1 MFRFFTNRFR
11 RIALPEV
18 LVFPAVNHCKLVS
31 LVRAGLVLLLSLVVL
46 SGCGSDDEVDPEKL
60 YNLQRDDSVEI
71 DLGEYTITVLI
82 ADDPTRLPDLTRYQE
97 SVALR
102 FQLHCLVAA
111 KHEARVRKALE
122 EKRGQISDEVI
133 RTCRSA
139 NLVDLADPQLKLI
152 RAQLRDFTEELIGRG
167 LIKRFVFTDVV
178 LERY

>member
-1 MFRFFTNRFR
+1 
-11 RIALPEV
+11 
-18 LVFPAVNHCKLVS
+18 VFPAAHPCKRAS
-31 LVRAGLVLLLSLVVL
+31 LARAVLVLLVSALVL
-46 SGCGSDDEVDPEKL
+46 PGCGSDDEVDPEKL

-102 FQLHCLVAA
+102 FQLHCLVPA
-111 KHEARVRKALE
+111 KHEARVRKVLE

>member
-1 MFRFFTNRFR
+1 MSF
-11 RIALPEV
+11 AAP
-18 LVFPAVNHCKLVS
+18 HCELAP
-31 LVRAGLVLLLSLVVL
+31 LVRAGLVLLFSALVL
-46 SGCGSDDEVDPEKL
+46 PGCGSDEEIDPEKL
-60 YNLQRDDSVEI
+60 YNLQREDSVEI

-102 FQLHCLVAA
+102 FQLHCLVST
-111 KHEARVRKALE
+111 KHEARAHKVLE
-122 EKRGQISDEVI
+122 EKRGQIADEVI
-133 RTCRSA
+133 RTCRTA

>member
-1 MFRFFTNRFR
+1 MFPAAHHSKPTTLAD
-11 RIALPEV
+11 RIAVALI
-18 LVFPAVNHCKLVS
+18 
-31 LVRAGLVLLLSLVVL
+31 LVLSPLVL
-46 SGCGSDDEVDPEKL
+46 PGCGSEEELGPEKL
-60 YNLQRDDSVEI
+60 YNLQRDDGVEI

-102 FQLHCLVAA
+102 FQLHCLVPA
-111 KHEARVRKALE
+111 KHEARVRKILE
-122 EKRGQISDEVI
+122 EKRGRISDEVI

-139 NLVDLADPQLKLI
+139 NLIDLADPQLKLI

-167 LIKRFVFTDVV
+167 LIKRFVFTDIV